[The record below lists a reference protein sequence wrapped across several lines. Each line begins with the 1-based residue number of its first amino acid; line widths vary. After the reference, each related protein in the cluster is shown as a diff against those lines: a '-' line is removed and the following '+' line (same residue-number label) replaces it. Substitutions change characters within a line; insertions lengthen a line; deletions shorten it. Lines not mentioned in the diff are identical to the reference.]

1 MPTITPEI
9 QQFWNR
15 FLASLPP
22 ETEKPT
28 LSDSW
33 YFCNT
38 PELANELGQLAR
50 QGTKTATAGL
60 LWSHE
65 AENEPLPQPGQFFII
80 TDWDNHP
87 LCVIETTVVQVVPF
101 NQVEEE
107 QAFLEGEGNRSLEF
121 WREVHWRFFS
131 MECREIGKQPSETM
145 PVVCE
150 RFRPVYPA

>member
-28 LSDSW
+28 LSDFW

-38 PELANELGQLAR
+38 PELANELGQLVR

-60 LWSHE
+60 LWSYE

-101 NQVEEE
+101 NQVGEE
-107 QAFLEGEGNRSLEF
+107 QAFLEGEGDRSLEF

-150 RFRPVYPA
+150 RFRLIYPA